1 MTEANDLQLHSERIN
16 VHKKMDMCKK
26 DDKQKSRFFIASKG
40 IDLSSDIWPSRS
52 LKGSLQ
58 GIKLMLLDLLCHKR
72 NSLITTVV
80 YSSIFK
86 NIFKATLERKMSED
100 IAFTR
105 VLQWWNYNYH

>member
-26 DDKQKSRFFIASKG
+26 DDRQKSRFFIARKG

-58 GIKLMLLDLLCHKR
+58 DIKPMLLDLLCHKR

-80 YSSIFK
+80 IAAFSKKYL
-86 NIFKATLERKMSED
+86 TLHLRE
-100 IAFTR
+100 
-105 VLQWWNYNYH
+105 